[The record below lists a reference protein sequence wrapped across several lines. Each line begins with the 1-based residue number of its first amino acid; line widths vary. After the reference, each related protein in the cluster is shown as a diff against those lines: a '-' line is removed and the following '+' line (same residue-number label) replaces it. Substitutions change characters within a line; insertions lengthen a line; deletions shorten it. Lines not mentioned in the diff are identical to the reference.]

1 MSERAVIELVNVSQQ
16 FGTKDNPTHA
26 LRSVS
31 MQVPE
36 RQVVIIMGPS
46 GAGKSTLLAI
56 AGALR
61 RPTSGEVLIDGES
74 LSSLGDS
81 KLSGVRLH
89 KVGFV
94 FQEFNLL
101 DALTVMQNLE
111 LVLARAGVPRKQAHA
126 RASEILS
133 ILDMTHRKDAYP
145 KTLSG
150 GERQRVA
157 IARALVNNP
166 VVIMADEPTA
176 SLDGKRGAE
185 VMSLL
190 QMIAHDMGTAVV
202 IVSHDHRTLQYA
214 DRIVWLEDG
223 HLEDREPASMAS
235 MAASDAPG
243 PVDRARWPTGSAS

>member
-1 MSERAVIELVNVSQQ
+1 MRNVLELQNVSQI
-16 FGTKDNPTHA
+16 FGDKNNPTHA

-31 MQVPE
+31 LQVPE
-36 RQVVIIMGPS
+36 REVVIVMGPS

-61 RPTSGEVLIDGES
+61 RPTAGDVIVDGTR
-74 LSSLGDS
+74 LSSLSDNA
-81 KLSGVRLH
+81 LADVRLRR
-89 KVGFV
+89 VGFV

-111 LVLARAGVPRKQAHA
+111 LVSRRAGA
-126 RASEILS
+126 RGASARHRAEELLS
-133 ILDMTHRKDAYP
+133 ILGMSHRMDAHI

-166 VVIMADEPTA
+166 AVILADEPTA

-202 IVSHDHRTLQYA
+202 MVSHDHRVLHYA

-223 HLEDREPASMAS
+223 HLEDREAASM
-235 MAASDAPG
+235 MGGAAAGDGAVTAAPEAV
-243 PVDRARWPTGSAS
+243 PPRS

>member
-16 FGTKDNPTHA
+16 FGTKENPTHA

-36 RQVVIIMGPS
+36 RQVVIVMGPS

-61 RPTSGEVLIDGES
+61 RPTSGEVIIDGVS

-81 KLSGVRLH
+81 KLSDVRLR

-111 LVLARAGVPRKQAHA
+111 LVLARAGVPGKQARA
-126 RASEILS
+126 RASEILT
-133 ILDMTHRKDAYP
+133 ILDMAHRKDAYP

-157 IARALVNNP
+157 IARAIVNNP

-202 IVSHDHRTLQYA
+202 MVSHDHRTLQYA
-214 DRIVWLEDG
+214 DRIIWLEDG

-235 MAASDAPG
+235 QEHPGGRPAAPIA
-243 PVDRARWPTGSAS
+243 

>member
-1 MSERAVIELVNVSQQ
+1 MPHSIELVEVSHQ
-16 FGTKDNPTHA
+16 FGTKENPTHA

-31 MQVPE
+31 LQIPPQQVAI
-36 RQVVIIMGPS
+36 VMGPS

-61 RPTSGEVLIDGES
+61 RPTSGEVIVD
-74 LSSLGDS
+74 DVR
-81 KLSGVRLH
+81 LSGLSDSRLSDVRLR
-89 KVGFV
+89 KIGFV

-101 DALTVMQNLE
+101 EALTVMQNLE
-111 LVLARAGVPRKQAHA
+111 LVLRRAGVGRGQAHA
-126 RASEILS
+126 RAEEILR
-133 ILDMTHRKDAYP
+133 ILDMTHRVDANP

-166 VVIMADEPTA
+166 IAILADEPTA
-176 SLDGKRGAE
+176 SLDGARGAE

-190 QMIAHDMGTAVV
+190 QMIAHDMGTAVLM
-202 IVSHDHRTLQYA
+202 VSHDHRVLHFA

-223 HLEDREPASMAS
+223 HLEDREPPSMAS
-235 MAASDAPG
+235 SSEPPAALPSAQAP
-243 PVDRARWPTGSAS
+243 SAAAP

>member
-1 MSERAVIELVNVSQQ
+1 MPNAIELVNVSQQ

-31 MQVPE
+31 LQIPPQQVAI
-36 RQVVIIMGPS
+36 VMGPS

-61 RPTSGEVLIDGES
+61 RPTAGDVIIDGEP
-74 LSSLGDS
+74 LS
-81 KLSGVRLH
+81 KLSDSALSNVRLR
-89 KVGFV
+89 KIGFV

-111 LVLARAGVPRKQAHA
+111 LVLNRAGVPRKQANA
-126 RASEILS
+126 RASEILE
-133 ILDMTHRKDAYP
+133 ILGMSHRKDAHP
-145 KTLSG
+145 RTLSG

-166 VVIMADEPTA
+166 TAILADEPTA
-176 SLDGKRGAE
+176 SLDGTRGAE
-185 VMSLL
+185 VMGLL
-190 QMIAHDMGTAVV
+190 QMIAHDMGTAVLM
-202 IVSHDHRTLQYA
+202 VSHDHRVLHYA

-223 HLEDREPASMAS
+223 HLEDREPPSMAS
-235 MAASDAPG
+235 VNEPSAAH
-243 PVDRARWPTGSAS
+243 